1 MRHRKLYDLMSEI
14 SSQRNTSLKPF
25 APQNIHCIV
34 KKSARHMFWFR
45 WFWKLQIIF
54 FKICNWFCLALNM
67 AKFTNFYVRML
78 CSPHRWKWAFHGIS
92 RTYIMH
98 VVSSSLA
105 CLLLT
110 DLNEK
115 LIFHLF
121 RFYSRCFNIYAAYVQ
136 WINILPNRI

>member
-14 SSQRNTSLKPF
+14 SSHRNTSLKPF

-34 KKSARHMFWFR
+34 KKA
-45 WFWKLQIIF
+45 LA
-54 FKICNWFCLALNM
+54 ICSGLDGFESCRSFSLKYAIDFVWRSIWQNLR
-67 AKFTNFYVRML
+67 FYVRML

-136 WINILPNRI
+136 